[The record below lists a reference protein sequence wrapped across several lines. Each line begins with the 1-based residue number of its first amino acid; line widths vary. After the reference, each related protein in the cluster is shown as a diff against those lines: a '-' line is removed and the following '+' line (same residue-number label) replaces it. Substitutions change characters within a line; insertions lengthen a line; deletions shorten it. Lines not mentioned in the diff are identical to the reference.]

1 MERAKRTIVVSAVNI
16 RKGGTLTILR
26 GCLEYLSSLPCEEY
40 RVVALVHKR
49 SLADFRNIE
58 YIEIPTTVKSW
69 FRRLWCEY
77 VTMYGISK
85 KLQPVDLW
93 LSLHDTTP
101 RVVAKRQVVYCQTSF
116 PFLKVKIEDLR
127 FDPKIVLFSLF
138 TRFAYQINVHR
149 NKYLI
154 VQAEWLRKGFSE
166 MFRIPEKQFVVCPPE
181 KKTTAYNNLNID
193 REVFTF
199 LFVSTPDCH
208 KNFETLCEAAKRLE
222 KRLGNG
228 TFRVVLTIKGDENKY
243 SRNLFL
249 KYGQVPSIRFEG
261 FMSKDRLY
269 SFYDRADCRSRS
281 LRPPGS
287 RCCCQTFRSL
297 MRHQLDAARWLSSI
311 LKIRLILWRKWPG
324 LPVVMGQYSGLF
336 RKRPS
341 NRRWHIP
348 GKSFSG
354 SF

>member
-1 MERAKRTIVVSAVNI
+1 MERAKKTIVVSAVNI

-49 SLADFRNIE
+49 SLADYRNIE

-101 RVVAKRQVVYCQTSF
+101 RVVAKRQAVYCQTSF

-154 VQAEWLRKGFSE
+154 VQA
-166 MFRIPEKQFVVCPPE
+166 
-181 KKTTAYNNLNID
+181 
-193 REVFTF
+193 
-199 LFVSTPDCH
+199 
-208 KNFETLCEAAKRLE
+208 
-222 KRLGNG
+222 
-228 TFRVVLTIKGDENKY
+228 
-243 SRNLFL
+243 
-249 KYGQVPSIRFEG
+249 
-261 FMSKDRLY
+261 
-269 SFYDRADCRSRS
+269 
-281 LRPPGS
+281 
-287 RCCCQTFRSL
+287 
-297 MRHQLDAARWLSSI
+297 
-311 LKIRLILWRKWPG
+311 
-324 LPVVMGQYSGLF
+324 
-336 RKRPS
+336 
-341 NRRWHIP
+341 
-348 GKSFSG
+348 
-354 SF
+354 